1 MSITQSDG
9 QHLSF
14 RERRELR
21 EQQQAALNSDDGI
34 KVYGK
39 GTFIELLG
47 NAYSVNIYI
56 FAVFDSIS
64 ITSSNGKLFSYND
77 NRVLGACNYKLFF
90 PSFDSDEIKQ
100 VMDSRF
106 KETILNGLN
115 ENLCFM
121 SENVQRGKQNLKV
134 KVYNYSNLKTLE
146 NNIVKKF
153 LEESV
158 E

>member
-1 MSITQSDG
+1 
-9 QHLSF
+9 
-14 RERRELR
+14 
-21 EQQQAALNSDDGI
+21 
-34 KVYGK
+34 
-39 GTFIELLG
+39 
-47 NAYSVNIYI
+47 
-56 FAVFDSIS
+56 
-64 ITSSNGKLFSYND
+64 
-77 NRVLGACNYKLFF
+77 
-90 PSFDSDEIKQ
+90 
-100 VMDSRF
+100 MDSRF